1 MGCDIHAVMEIKVDG
16 KWYGN
21 TKKIARNYDLFA
33 LMAGVRNSDEIEPV
47 AESKGL
53 PDDLSMI
60 ARLQYK
66 IWDGDAHNCSWL
78 SLDELR
84 TVAKRC
90 RKASIYSNEIDDV
103 IESCEEYLRF
113 NENVTDVRLVF
124 WFDN

>member
-1 MGCDIHAVMEIKVDG
+1 
-16 KWYGN
+16 
-21 TKKIARNYDLFA
+21 
-33 LMAGVRNSDEIEPV
+33 
-47 AESKGL
+47 
-53 PDDLSMI
+53 MI

-66 IWDGDAHNCSWL
+66 IWDEDAHNCSWL

-90 RKASIYSNEIDDV
+90 TIYSNEIDDV